1 MKIDHQNDKVRKRP
15 LTERYRLFSYFDK
28 GSAKVETILNIVG
41 VSFIM
46 LIMLFTA
53 CEIIGRYL
61 FNQPIPGY
69 VENTELMMIPIAFL
83 GIAYNQ
89 RIGAHVRMDLIIKR
103 FKGRFYH
110 GAEAFL
116 LLLSLAAYFIIFLY
130 SLKSAVNAYEV
141 GDVTE
146 YLYFPTWPSK
156 LCIPI
161 GAFFLCL
168 RFIIQIIK
176 NIAQAIVG
184 IEIRELS

>member
-1 MKIDHQNDKVRKRP
+1 MKVDCQKDEVLETPVTDH
-15 LTERYRLFSYFDK
+15 YRLFSFLDK
-28 GSAKVETILNIVG
+28 GTAKVETMLNIIG

-46 LIMLFTA
+46 IIMLLTA
-53 CEIIGRYL
+53 CEITGRYL

-69 VENTELMMIPIAFL
+69 VENTELMMVAIAFL

-89 RIGAHVRMDLIIKR
+89 RIGAHVRMDLIIGK
-103 FKGRFYH
+103 FKGRSYH
-110 GAEAFL
+110 IAEAFL

-130 SLKSAVNAYEV
+130 SLKSAFNAYQV

-161 GAFFLCL
+161 GTFVLCL
-168 RFIIQIIK
+168 RFVIQIIK
-176 NIAQAIVG
+176 NIAQAVVG
-184 IEIRELS
+184 IKIRELS